1 VRALVQR
8 AYGPVETSVGVEEV
22 RLPRPAGEDVCVRV
36 RYAGLNPLDWK
47 LVEGH
52 FKWMSKARPPC
63 GVGFDL
69 AGEVHDAGRG
79 AARFAHGARVAGLIP
94 AFQRRPGSIA
104 QYALV
109 PAHLLV
115 VVPDQVPL
123 DQAAALPVAG
133 LSALQMCRMTKVGP
147 SARVLVHGASGGV
160 GHLAVQI
167 ARNLGGTVTATG
179 SVASHALLQSLDP
192 GRVVDRAS
200 SAATWGGPFDAVL
213 DCATTLTPSDL
224 KVLLA
229 PDGHYV
235 ATTPRFPQ
243 VIVDT
248 VLNLLRRGQRQV
260 LMLKLDG
267 ADLEALMQQV
277 AAGSLRVVIERVFSL
292 GDAAQALAHS
302 RAGHVRGKLVV
313 SIDEFG

>member
-1 VRALVQR
+1 VRALVQQV
-8 AYGPVETSVGVEEV
+8 YGPVETSVEVREV

-36 RYAGLNPLDWK
+36 RYAGINPLDWK

-79 AARFAHGARVAGLIP
+79 AAGFAQGTRVAGLIP
-94 AFQRRPGSIA
+94 AFKRPPGSIA
-104 QYALV
+104 QCALV
-109 PAHLLV
+109 PARLLV
-115 VVPDQVPL
+115 EVPDRVPL

-133 LSALQMCRMTKVGP
+133 LSALQMCRMARISPGM
-147 SARVLVHGASGGV
+147 RVLVHGASGGV

-167 ARNLGGTVTATG
+167 ARNLGGAVAATG
-179 SVASHALLQSLDP
+179 SPASHPLLQSLAPD
-192 GRVVDRAS
+192 RVVDREAPV
-200 SAATWGGPFDAVL
+200 ATWDGPFDAVL
-213 DCATTLTPSDL
+213 DCATTLAPADL
-224 KVLLA
+224 KTLLA
-229 PDGHYV
+229 PDGCYV

-243 VIVDT
+243 VMVDT
-248 VLNLLRRGQRQV
+248 VLNFVRRGKRQV

-277 AAGSLRVVIERVFSL
+277 AAGTLQVIVERAFAL
-292 GDAAQALAHS
+292 DDAAQALSCS

-313 SIDEFG
+313 AIE

>member
-1 VRALVQR
+1 MRALVQR
-8 AYGPVETSVGVEEV
+8 AYGPVETSVEVQEV
-22 RLPRPAGEDVCVRV
+22 RLPRPAVQDVCVRV
-36 RYAGLNPLDWK
+36 RYAGINPLDWK

-79 AARFAHGARVAGLIP
+79 AAGFAQGTRVAGLIP
-94 AFQRRPGSIA
+94 AFQRPPGAVA

-109 PAHLLV
+109 PARLLV
-115 VVPDQVPL
+115 EVPDGVPL

-133 LSALQMCRMTKVGP
+133 LSALQMCRMAKIGP
-147 SARVLVHGASGGV
+147 GMVVLVHGASGGV

-167 ARNLGGTVTATG
+167 ARNLGAAVTAT
-179 SVASHALLQSLDP
+179 SSAASHPLLQSLGPD
-192 GRVVDRAS
+192 RVADRDAPV
-200 SAATWGGPFDAVL
+200 ATWGGPFDAVL
-213 DCATTLTPSDL
+213 DCATTLAPPDL
-224 KVLLA
+224 KTLLA
-229 PDGHYV
+229 PDGCYV

-243 VIVDT
+243 VMVDT
-248 VLNLLRRGQRQV
+248 VLNFVRRGKRQV

-267 ADLEALMQQV
+267 ADLEALMRQV
-277 AAGSLRVVIERVFSL
+277 AAGALQVVVERTFSL
-292 GDAAQALAHS
+292 GDAAQALIHS

-313 SIDEFG
+313 AIE

>member
-8 AYGPVETSVGVEEV
+8 AYGPVETSVEV
-22 RLPRPAGEDVCVRV
+22 QETSLPRPAGQDVCVRV
-36 RYAGLNPLDWK
+36 RYAGINPLDWK
-47 LVEGH
+47 LIEGH

-79 AARFAHGARVAGLIP
+79 VAGLAQGTRVAGLIP
-94 AFQRRPGSIA
+94 AFERPPGSIA

-109 PAHLLV
+109 PARLLV
-115 VVPDQVPL
+115 AVPDQVPL

-133 LSALQMCRMTKVGP
+133 LSALQMCRMASIGP
-147 SARVLVHGASGGV
+147 GMRVLVHGASGGV

-167 ARNLGGTVTATG
+167 ARNLGADVTATG
-179 SVASHALLQSLDP
+179 SAASHPLLQSLGPD
-192 GRVVDRAS
+192 RVVDRAAPV
-200 SAATWGGPFDAVL
+200 AAWAGPFDAVL
-213 DCATTLTPSDL
+213 DCAATLAPSDL
-224 KVLLA
+224 KALLA
-229 PDGHYV
+229 PGANYV

-243 VIVDT
+243 VVADT
-248 VLNLLRRGQRQV
+248 VLNLVRRGKRQV
-260 LMLKLDG
+260 LMLKVDG

-277 AAGSLRVVIERVFSL
+277 AAGTLQVVVERAFSL
-292 GDAAQALAHS
+292 DAAAQALARS

-313 SIDEFG
+313 SIE

>member
-8 AYGPVETSVGVEEV
+8 AYGPVETTVTVEEV
-22 RLPRPAGEDVCVRV
+22 RLPMPAGGDVCVRV
-36 RYAGLNPLDWK
+36 RYAGINPLDWK

-52 FKWMSKARPPC
+52 YRWMSKARPPC

-69 AGEVHDAGRG
+69 AGEVHDGGRS
-79 AARFAHGARVAGLIP
+79 AARFVQGMRVAGLIP
-94 AFQRRPGSIA
+94 AFQRPPGSIA

-109 PAHLLV
+109 PGHLLAE
-115 VVPDQVPL
+115 VPDQVTL

-133 LSALQMCRMTKVGP
+133 LSALQMCRMAKIGRGT
-147 SARVLVHGASGGV
+147 RVLVHGASGGV

-167 ARNLGGTVTATG
+167 ARNLGGTVTATS
-179 SVASHALLQSLDP
+179 SVASHPLLQSLGPD
-192 GRVVDRAS
+192 RVVDRA
-200 SAATWGGPFDAVL
+200 APVATWGGPFDAVL
-213 DCATTLTPSDL
+213 DCATTLTPFDL
-224 KVLLA
+224 KTLLA
-229 PDGHYV
+229 RDGHYV

-243 VIVDT
+243 VMVDT
-248 VLNLLRRGQRQV
+248 VLNLLRRGKRQV

-277 AAGSLRVVIERVFSL
+277 AAGSLRVAVERVFSL

-302 RAGHVRGKLVV
+302 RAGQVRGKLVV
-313 SIDEFG
+313 SID

>member
-8 AYGPVETSVGVEEV
+8 AYGPVETSVEVQEV
-22 RLPRPAGEDVCVRV
+22 RLPRPAGQDVCVRV
-36 RYAGLNPLDWK
+36 RYAGINPLDWK

-79 AARFAHGARVAGLIP
+79 AAGFAQGMRVAGLIP
-94 AFQRRPGSIA
+94 AFKRPPGSIA
-104 QYALV
+104 QFALV
-109 PAHLLV
+109 PARLLV
-115 VVPDQVPL
+115 EVPDRVPL

-133 LSALQMCRMTKVGP
+133 LSALQMCRMATLGP
-147 SARVLVHGASGGV
+147 GMRVLVHGASGGV

-167 ARNLGGTVTATG
+167 ARNLGGAVTATG
-179 SVASHALLQSLDP
+179 SAASHPLLQSLGPD
-192 GRVVDRAS
+192 RVVDRDAPV
-200 SAATWGGPFDAVL
+200 ATWGGPFDAVL
-213 DCATTLTPSDL
+213 DCATTLAPSAL
-224 KVLLA
+224 KTLLA
-229 PDGHYV
+229 PDGCYV

-243 VIVDT
+243 VMVDT
-248 VLNLLRRGQRQV
+248 VLNLVRRGKRQV

-267 ADLEALMQQV
+267 DDLEALMQQV
-277 AAGSLRVVIERVFSL
+277 AAGTLQVVIERAFSL
-292 GDAAQALAHS
+292 GDAAQALSLS

-313 SIDEFG
+313 SID